1 MSSPPRL
8 RKDLSDLEAAL
19 EAARAA
25 LAAGDVGEAERAA
38 KALSA
43 VTRAAEALADLGR
56 ALAPSV
62 SDETREADDA
72 QARADVERRI
82 RNLVRRARRAG
93 YRAGAS
99 GAGGAS

>member
-1 MSSPPRL
+1 MSSPTRL
-8 RKDLSDLEAAL
+8 RADISDLEAAL
-19 EAARAA
+19 DAARAA
-25 LAAGDVGEAERAA
+25 LAAGEMGEAERAA

-56 ALAPSV
+56 ALASPV
-62 SDETREADDA
+62 SDETRAADDA

-93 YRAGAS
+93 YRAGA
-99 GAGGAS
+99 GRAGDPR